1 MARLFHRW
9 PTLPTRTH
17 ADPPDEGGSGPT
29 SSGGPSDSPAGAPAV
44 TQSRLGAHPHLVR
57 RQRRQRSQ
65 RLLANRAVRDAI
77 VSLAGVVGRPVRNQT
92 GAEIGR
98 LVDVVCRWT
107 GDETYPPVTGLVV
120 RVGRRLAFVDA
131 SAIETIEHTQVLLK
145 TARLDLT
152 DFEPRPGEVTLNDQV
167 LDHQLVDVDGVQ
179 VIRAADLYLAPVSGR
194 FSLVGVDISAQS
206 LLRRLG
212 PARWRPTPTP
222 DRVIDWGAIQPFD
235 EVEQGAAPEVRLRTT
250 NEGLERLRPGEL
262 ADLLEDLMR
271 PERQRLLDSLT
282 PEEAADALEEMD
294 PEELA
299 SLLREAEPARAAEL
313 LDAMEPDEAVDALR
327 DLNRD
332 ERADIM
338 AALPADKAA
347 DLVQLLGYPED
358 EAGGFMTT
366 AFLVASTTETVA
378 SLSARLADHED
389 CPDELDAVALVETQG
404 RMVWDLPLLHL
415 LTNPG
420 DTVLGD
426 LVGEAEPVT
435 VDIHARVDEVAQRL
449 IDARRMSVVVVD
461 DSDRPVGRILA
472 DDVLDALLPERGRIH
487 FPRLLQ

>member
-1 MARLFHRW
+1 
-9 PTLPTRTH
+9 
-17 ADPPDEGGSGPT
+17 
-29 SSGGPSDSPAGAPAV
+29 
-44 TQSRLGAHPHLVR
+44 
-57 RQRRQRSQ
+57 
-65 RLLANRAVRDAI
+65 LASRAVRDAV
-77 VSLAGVVGRPVRNQT
+77 VSLAGLVGRPVRNQG

-98 LVDVVCRWT
+98 LVDVVCRWS

-131 SAIETIEHTQVLLK
+131 SAIQTIEHTQVLLE

-152 DFEPRPGEVTLNDQV
+152 DFAPRPGEVTLADQV

-179 VIRAADLYLAPVSGR
+179 VIRAADLYLAPLFGR
-194 FSLVGVDISAQS
+194 FCLVGVDISPQS

-212 PARWRPTPTP
+212 PARWRHTPTP

-235 EVEQGAAPEVRLRTT
+235 ETEKGEAPEVRLRTT

-299 SLLREAEPARAAEL
+299 SLLREAEPTQAAQL
-313 LDAMEPDEAVDALR
+313 LGAMEPDEAVDALR
-327 DLNRD
+327 DLTSE
-332 ERADIM
+332 ERSELM
-338 AALPADKAA
+338 AAIPEDKVA
-347 DLVQLLGYPED
+347 DLIRLLGYPEN

-366 AFLVASTTETVA
+366 AFLVAATSETVA
-378 SLSARLADHED
+378 SLSERLAVQDD
-389 CPDELDAVALVETQG
+389 CPEELDAVVLVDQDG
-404 RMVWDLPLLHL
+404 RMVWDLPLLQL
-415 LTNPG
+415 LVNP
-420 DTVLGD
+420 DATVLAD

-435 VDIHARVDEVAQRL
+435 VGIHANVREVAERL

-461 DSDRPVGRILA
+461 DGSLPVGRITA
-472 DDVLDALLPERGRIH
+472 DDVIDALLPERGRIH

>member
-1 MARLFHRW
+1 MARLFNRW
-9 PTLPTRTH
+9 PTLPTRAHPGT
-17 ADPPDEGGSGPT
+17 PDEGAAAPPGPAPT
-29 SSGGPSDSPAGAPAV
+29 S
-44 TQSRLGAHPHLVR
+44 TQSRLGSHPHLSR
-57 RQRRQRSQ
+57 PRRRQRSQ

-77 VSLAGVVGRPVRNQT
+77 VSLAGVIGRPVRNQG

-131 SAIETIEHTQVLLK
+131 SAIATIEHTQVLLK
-145 TARLDLT
+145 TARLDLN

-206 LLRRLG
+206 LFRRLG

-222 DRVIDWGAIQPFD
+222 ERVIDWGAIQPFG
-235 EVEQGAAPEVRLRTT
+235 ETEQGAAPEVRLRTT

-271 PERQRLLDSLT
+271 PERQKLLDALT
-282 PEEAADALEEMD
+282 AEEAADALEEMD

-327 DLNRD
+327 DLTSD
-332 ERADIM
+332 ERAEVM
-338 AALPADKAA
+338 AGMPADKAA
-347 DLVQLLGYPED
+347 DLVKLLGYPED

-366 AFLVASTTETVA
+366 AFLVATTSETVA
-378 SLSARLADHED
+378 SLSARLAVHED
-389 CPDELDAVALVETQG
+389 CPEELDAVALVDQEG
-404 RMVWDLPLLHL
+404 RLVWDLPLLQL
-415 LTNPG
+415 LINPG
-420 DTVLGD
+420 DTVLAD

-435 VDIHARVDEVAQRL
+435 VDSRSHVRAVAERL

-461 DSDRPVGRILA
+461 EDERPVGRILA
-472 DDVLDALLPERGRIH
+472 DDVIDALLPERGRIH

>member
-1 MARLFHRW
+1 MSRIFNRL
-9 PTLPTRTH
+9 TAVPTRRRS
-17 ADPPDEGGSGPT
+17 DPPDEGGSGPAAT
-29 SSGGPSDSPAGAPAV
+29 SAAPHRHHSARP
-44 TQSRLGAHPHLVR
+44 RLRH
-57 RQRRQRSQ
+57 RSQ
-65 RLLANRAVRDAI
+65 RLLANRAIRDAI
-77 VSLAGVVGRPVRNQT
+77 VSLAGVVGRPVRNQG

-98 LVDVVCRWT
+98 LDDVVCRWT

-131 SAIETIEHTQVLLK
+131 SAIESIEHTQVLLK

-152 DFEPRPGEVTLNDQV
+152 DFAPRPGEVTLADQV

-179 VIRAADLYLAPVSGR
+179 VIRAADLYLAPLFGR
-194 FSLVGVDISAQS
+194 YCLVGVDISVQS

-212 PARWRPTPTP
+212 PARWRHTPTP

-235 EVEQGAAPEVRLRTT
+235 ETEQGEAPEVRLRTT

-313 LDAMEPDEAVDALR
+313 VGAMEPDEAVDALR
-327 DLNRD
+327 DLTSE
-332 ERADIM
+332 ERAELM
-338 AALPADKAA
+338 AAMPEDKVA
-347 DLVQLLGYPED
+347 DLVRLLGYPKD

-366 AFLVASTTETVA
+366 AFLVADDLGDGGVSGG
-378 SLSARLADHED
+378 RLAGHDD
-389 CPDELDAVALVETQG
+389 CPEELDAVALVDDQG
-404 RMVWDLPLLHL
+404 RMIWDLALLQL
-415 LTNPG
+415 LINPA

-426 LVGEAEPVT
+426 LAGEAEPVT
-435 VDIHARVDEVAQRL
+435 VGIHAHVREVAERL

-461 DSDRPVGRILA
+461 DDDRPVGRILA
-472 DDVLDALLPERGRIH
+472 DDVIDALMPERGRIH

>member
-1 MARLFHRW
+1 MRGAPMARLFQRW
-9 PTLPTRTH
+9 PSPPTRS
-17 ADPPDEGGSGPT
+17 PSELPDSGAGSSANHRHLPHT
-29 SSGGPSDSPAGAPAV
+29 QAGR
-44 TQSRLGAHPHLVR
+44 TRI
-57 RQRRQRSQ
+57 RQRNQRV
-65 RLLANRAVRDAI
+65 LANRAVRDSI
-77 VSLAGVVGRPVRNQT
+77 VSLAGVVGRPVRNQG

-98 LVDVVCRWT
+98 LVDVVCRWS

-120 RVGRRLAFVDA
+120 RVGHRLAFVGA
-131 SAIETIEHTQVLLK
+131 SAIDTIEHTQVLLQS
-145 TARLDLT
+145 ARLDLV
-152 DFEPRPGEVTLNDQV
+152 DFAPRPGEVTLAEQV

-179 VIRAADLYLAPVSGR
+179 VIRAADLYLASVLGR
-194 FSLVGVDISAQS
+194 FSLVGVDVSVQS

-222 DRVIDWGAIQPFD
+222 ERVIDWGAIQPFG
-235 EVEQGAAPEVRLRTT
+235 ETEQGAAPEVRLRTT

-271 PERQRLLDSLT
+271 PERQKLLDSLT

-327 DLNRD
+327 DLNSD
-332 ERADIM
+332 ERREVM
-338 AALPADKAA
+338 AAMPAHKVT
-347 DLVQLLGYPED
+347 DLMRLLGYPEN

-366 AFLVASTTETVA
+366 AFLVAPTNGTVS
-378 SLSARLADHED
+378 SLAGRLAEHED
-389 CPDELDAVALVETQG
+389 CPEELDAVALVDAEG
-404 RMVWDLPLLHL
+404 RMVWDLPLLQL
-415 LTNPG
+415 LINPG
-420 DTVLGD
+420 ETVLAD
-426 LVGEAEPVT
+426 LVGEADPVT
-435 VDIHARVDEVAQRL
+435 VGIHAHVDEVAERL

-461 DSDRPVGRILA
+461 DDDRPVGRILA
-472 DDVLDALLPERGRIH
+472 DDVIDALLPERGRLH

>member
-1 MARLFHRW
+1 
-9 PTLPTRTH
+9 
-17 ADPPDEGGSGPT
+17 
-29 SSGGPSDSPAGAPAV
+29 
-44 TQSRLGAHPHLVR
+44 
-57 RQRRQRSQ
+57 
-65 RLLANRAVRDAI
+65 
-77 VSLAGVVGRPVRNQT
+77 VGH
-92 GAEIGR
+92 
-98 LVDVVCRWT
+98 
-107 GDETYPPVTGLVV
+107 
-120 RVGRRLAFVDA
+120 RLAFVGA
-131 SAIETIEHTQVLLK
+131 AAVETIEHTQVLLK
-145 TARLDLT
+145 SARLDLV
-152 DFEPRPGEVTLNDQV
+152 DFAPRPGEVTLAEQV

-179 VIRAADLYLAPVSGR
+179 VIRAADLYLAPVLGSFR
-194 FSLVGVDISAQS
+194 LVGVDISAQS

-222 DRVIDWGAIQPFD
+222 DRVIDWGAIQPFG
-235 EVEQGAAPEVRLRTT
+235 ETEQGAAPQVRLRTT

-271 PERQRLLDSLT
+271 PERQILLDSLT

-338 AALPADKAA
+338 AALPTDKAA

-389 CPDELDAVALVETQG
+389 CPDELDAVALVEGQG

-415 LTNPG
+415 LVNPG

-435 VDIHARVDEVAQRL
+435 VGIHDRVDEVAQRL

-461 DSDRPVGRILA
+461 EHDRPVGRILA

>member
-1 MARLFHRW
+1 
-9 PTLPTRTH
+9 
-17 ADPPDEGGSGPT
+17 
-29 SSGGPSDSPAGAPAV
+29 
-44 TQSRLGAHPHLVR
+44 
-57 RQRRQRSQ
+57 
-65 RLLANRAVRDAI
+65 
-77 VSLAGVVGRPVRNQT
+77 VSLAGVIGRPVRNQG

-131 SAIETIEHTQVLLK
+131 SAIATIEHTQVLLK
-145 TARLDLT
+145 TARLDLN

-206 LLRRLG
+206 LIRRLG

-222 DRVIDWGAIQPFD
+222 ERVIDWGAIQPFG
-235 EVEQGAAPEVRLRTT
+235 ETEQGAAPEVRLRTT

-271 PERQRLLDSLT
+271 PERQKLLDSLT
-282 PEEAADALEEMD
+282 AEEAADALEEMD

-327 DLNRD
+327 DLTSD
-332 ERADIM
+332 ERAEVM
-338 AALPADKAA
+338 AGMPADKAA
-347 DLVQLLGYPED
+347 DLVKLLGYPED

-366 AFLVASTTETVA
+366 AFLVATTSETVA
-378 SLSARLADHED
+378 SLSARLAVHED
-389 CPDELDAVALVETQG
+389 CPEELDAVALVDQEG
-404 RMVWDLPLLHL
+404 RLVWDLPLLQL
-415 LTNPG
+415 LINPG
-420 DTVLGD
+420 DTVLAD

-435 VDIHARVDEVAQRL
+435 VDSRSHVRAVAERL

-461 DSDRPVGRILA
+461 EDERPVGRILA
-472 DDVLDALLPERGRIH
+472 DDVIDALLPERGRIH